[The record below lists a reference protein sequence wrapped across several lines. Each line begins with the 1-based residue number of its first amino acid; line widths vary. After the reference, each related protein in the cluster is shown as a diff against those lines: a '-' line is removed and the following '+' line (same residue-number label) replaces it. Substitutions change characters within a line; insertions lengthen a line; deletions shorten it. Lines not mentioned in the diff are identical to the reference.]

1 MVGLIILGVLIGLIV
16 LILLIP
22 VGADL
27 GYEDGKL
34 HVSAKVMGV
43 LLPLYPK
50 PPADPNKPPREK
62 KPKKEKK
69 KKEPKEGE
77 QPKKKRKLNFTKE
90 ELLDLLKVVLR
101 GFGKF
106 GRKFKVER
114 FVLRYTAAGYDP
126 YDVAM
131 TYGWVNAA
139 LSSLA
144 PLCRERFTVKDCEVR
159 TDVDFTA
166 DWMHLDLGLAMTIRI
181 GQILGT
187 VLGTGFGALKILLR
201 RKSRLKREAKENP
214 PEAPETP
221 ANPESPAALPEAA
234 PAEETE
240 NNKTTIEET
249 TAVEERKNSNG

>member
-34 HVSAKVMGV
+34 HVSAKVMGM
-43 LLPLYPK
+43 LLQLYPK
-50 PPADPNKPPREK
+50 PPPDPNKPPREK

-69 KKEPKEGE
+69 KKEPEEGEE
-77 QPKKKRKLNFTKE
+77 QPKKKRKLPFNRD
-90 ELLDLLKVVLR
+90 ELLELVQVALK
-101 GFGKF
+101 GFGKL
-106 GRKFKVER
+106 GRKFQVDR

-126 YDVAM
+126 YNVAM

-166 DWMHLDLGLAMTIRI
+166 DWMHLDLGLCLTIRI
-181 GQILGT
+181 GQILGV
-187 VLGTGFGALKILLR
+187 VLGIGFGALKILLR
-201 RKSRLKREAKENP
+201 SKRQQKREAKLNP
-214 PEAPETP
+214 PE
-221 ANPESPAALPEAA
+221 
-234 PAEETE
+234 PAEETAQEEAAQEAAE
-240 NNKTTIEET
+240 NTETLNTTIEEA

>member
-34 HVSAKVMGV
+34 HVSAKVMGM
-43 LLPLYPK
+43 LLQLYPK
-50 PPADPNKPPREK
+50 PPPDPNKPPREK

-69 KKEPKEGE
+69 KKEPEEGEE
-77 QPKKKRKLNFTKE
+77 QPKKKRKLPFNRD
-90 ELLDLLKVVLR
+90 ELLELVKVALK
-101 GFGKF
+101 GFGKL
-106 GRKFKVER
+106 GRKFQVDR

-144 PLCRERFTVKDCEVR
+144 PLCRERFTVKNCEVR

-166 DWMHLDLGLAMTIRI
+166 DWMHLDLGLCVTIRI
-181 GQILGT
+181 GQVLGT
-187 VLGTGFGALKILLR
+187 VLGIGFGALKILLR
-201 RKSRLKREAKENP
+201 SKRRQKREAKLNP
-214 PEAPETP
+214 PESAEETI
-221 ANPESPAALPEAA
+221 PEAA
-234 PAEETE
+234 ENTETP
-240 NNKTTIEET
+240 NTTIEEA